1 MCNNRSRDV
10 LSVVVSRI
18 PYKFQGLDSQS
29 FYVDNVTTCRSLFLL
44 AGITKRNIPACSRTT
59 AFLPGKGD
67 SGGWVRECT
76 ALNPLRILKKIAE
89 S

>member
-44 AGITKRNIPACSRTT
+44 AGITKKETFRLVPERPPFCRAKGIPE
-59 AFLPGKGD
+59 
-67 SGGWVRECT
+67 GGLGNVLHLTRSEY
-76 ALNPLRILKKIAE
+76 
-89 S
+89 